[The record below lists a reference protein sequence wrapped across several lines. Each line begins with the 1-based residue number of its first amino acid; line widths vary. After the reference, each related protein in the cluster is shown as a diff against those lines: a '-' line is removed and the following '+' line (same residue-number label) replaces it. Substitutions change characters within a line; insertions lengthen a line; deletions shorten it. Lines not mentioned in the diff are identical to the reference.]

1 MSDPERSDGQ
11 VVNKST
17 ALPDVTTHNVF
28 NTVLIVFL
36 LLEATAGVLVVG
48 YFWTHSMWLWL
59 AT

>member
-1 MSDPERSDGQ
+1 MSDPEHLDSRL
-11 VVNKST
+11 VNKIT
-17 ALPDVTTHNVF
+17 AVADVTGQNVF